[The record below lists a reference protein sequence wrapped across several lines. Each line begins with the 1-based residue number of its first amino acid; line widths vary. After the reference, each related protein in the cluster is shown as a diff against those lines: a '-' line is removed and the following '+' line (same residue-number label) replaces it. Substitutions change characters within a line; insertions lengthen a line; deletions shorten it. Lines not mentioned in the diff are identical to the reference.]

1 MTTHPAPEGGFYGA
15 SAAEWAWWWQAAGA
29 DVITAVAD
37 PRIPRYV
44 RTNGTVTAN
53 DLAKTPSIVDFKGQA
68 RGINDWPNNR
78 ATEAQAVEWARL
90 GGYNILVITR
100 NIRAIDI
107 DVSDPALADRVEA
120 YFTSALGPMPVRWR
134 SNSPKRT
141 MLLRL
146 NPHQEFSKRIV
157 HHGDTHKTELLATG
171 NQSAVAGTHTSGA
184 RFQLRGHENGI
195 PTFEHARFTQVFDN
209 FAQVVMSGAPTL
221 YAKYKPLSGAEN
233 EARGLALLRQAAQ
246 VNGGDPVVAF
256 LQEQGMVKGYRSNG
270 MIDVRCPWEAEHT
283 ERKHDAEDTSTTYFP
298 AGLGGLHAPGFKC
311 LHGHCD
317 GRGTQ
322 AFLRQCGY
330 EEAQINETF
339 SEGLPKAEEYQAEE
353 PAITPALALAVPQE
367 ANPQGAA
374 AKLKQALFAATT
386 GAPGAVS
393 KASVEAQMFLARD
406 PKGKP
411 QKTLENLQWALCAP
425 KGQTIFLDDFE
436 HTVKLAYPDGTVK
449 PVDDNT
455 VTAFRMAIESALG
468 VTFSVEDTRSTLH
481 YVAAMHRFDSA
492 AERTKL
498 LRGKWDGVPRLDTFD
513 SETLGVL
520 PTPYSKAA
528 CRYLW
533 VSMVARAIAPGVKV
547 DGALILISPAQ
558 GKGKTSLVQSLPL
571 VPEWY
576 GRIDLSGRDDDTF
589 RVMRGKNVLE
599 IPELRGIGARDAGAV
614 KAFLD
619 QQIDE
624 WTPKYKEFASK
635 APRRSIFVGT
645 DNNMAVLT
653 DPTGNRRW
661 FPLRVGDTL
670 EFIKWPELRDNI
682 EQYWAEALHV
692 LDQYPDPQAAVEHH
706 YKAADKLAA
715 PARRASQ
722 VRDAWTGAVAKFM
735 ADQPPGTSI
744 TLDALLAKIGV
755 QLDRR
760 NASNAAR
767 VRGIMTFGGYLE
779 VAPDEWQPLPPQII
793 I

>member
-44 RTNGTVTAN
+44 RTNGTVTAT

-68 RGINDWPNNR
+68 RGINDWPNNK

-157 HHGDTHKTELLATG
+157 HHDAANKTELLATG

-195 PTFEHARFTQVFDN
+195 PTFEHDRFTQVFDN
-209 FAQVVMSGAPTL
+209 FAQVVMGNTPAI

-256 LQEQGMVKGYRSNG
+256 LQEKGMVKGYRSNG

-339 SEGLPKAEEYQAEE
+339 SEGLPEVETESLPE
-353 PAITPALALAVPQE
+353 VVLTPAFAVALPSAASDDDI
-367 ANPQGAA
+367 ANTLKTGLYAA
-374 AKLKQALFAATT
+374 AS
-386 GAPGAVS
+386 GAPNAVTTQ
-393 KASVEAQMFLARD
+393 SVSLQLFLARD
-406 PKGKP
+406 SKGKV
-411 QKTLENLQWALCAP
+411 KKNFNNVRWALSAP
-425 KGQTIFLDDFE
+425 KGQTIFWDDFE
-436 HTVKLAYPDGTVK
+436 QAAKLAYPNGTVK
-449 PVDDNT
+449 VVDDNT
-455 VTAFRMAIESALG
+455 ITGFRLAIESALDIT
-468 VTFSVEDTRSTLH
+468 VSVEDARNALH
-481 YVAAMHRFDSA
+481 YVAATHRFDSA
-492 AERTKL
+492 AERAKM

-533 VSMVARAIAPGVKV
+533 VSMTARAIAPGVKV

-571 VPEWY
+571 SPEWY

-599 IPELRGIGARDAGAV
+599 IPELRGLGARDAGAV

-619 QQIDE
+619 QQVDE

-670 EFIKWPELRDNI
+670 EFIKWPELRKNI

-692 LDQYPDPQAAVEHH
+692 IDQYPDPQAAVEHH

-722 VRDAWTGAVAKFM
+722 VRDAWSGAVAEFM
-735 ADQPPGTSI
+735 AKQPPNASI
-744 TLDALLAKIGV
+744 SLDALLTNIGV
-755 QLDRR
+755 PLERR
-760 NASNAAR
+760 NAGNAAR
-767 VRGIMTFGGYLE
+767 IRGIMTFGDYLE
-779 VAPDEWQPLPPQII
+779 VSPDHWQPLPPSITI
-793 I
+793 